1 MATKKIDF
9 EKIEKQFFPQQ
20 VELWEK
26 NFNGSRETALLYLWF
41 FNNVSV
47 SWKAIKN
54 DNGREMYRTFAVA
67 VSSKLLEADNGGKN

>member
-26 NFNGSRETALLYLWF
+26 NFNGDREAALLYLWF

-47 SWKAIKN
+47 SWKAIQK

-67 VSSKLLEADNGGKN
+67 VSSKLLEVEK

>member
-26 NFNGSRETALLYLWF
+26 NFNGDREAALLYLWF

-47 SWKAIKN
+47 SWKALKN

-67 VSSKLLEADNGGKN
+67 VSSKLLEAQNER

>member
-26 NFNGSRETALLYLWF
+26 NFNGDREAALLYLWF
-41 FNNVSV
+41 FNNVLSCCYDFYTKDV
-47 SWKAIKN
+47 ISHHK
-54 DNGREMYRTFAVA
+54 F
-67 VSSKLLEADNGGKN
+67 